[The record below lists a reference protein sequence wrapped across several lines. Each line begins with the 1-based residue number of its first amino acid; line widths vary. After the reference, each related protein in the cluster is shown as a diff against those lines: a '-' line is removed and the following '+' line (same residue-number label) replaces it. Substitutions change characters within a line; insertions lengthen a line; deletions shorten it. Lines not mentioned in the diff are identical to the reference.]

1 MASSS
6 APDRYPPKDAP
17 GGTVWFGGPVDQAK
31 ITLRIFGAQ
40 LDPDE
45 ITRLLGCAA
54 SESAR
59 TGETTRHGGVSST
72 VREGFWRL
80 SNGKSDVGVDDQ
92 IAILLAKLTNDLTV
106 WRGLAARFEIDLFCG
121 LFLNA
126 SNRGFDLRPEL
137 MRQLVDRG
145 ITIGFDIYGPDAA

>member
-1 MASSS
+1 
-6 APDRYPPKDAP
+6 
-17 GGTVWFGGPVDQAK
+17 VWFGGPVDQAK
-31 ITLRIFGAQ
+31 VTLRIIGEQ

-54 SESAR
+54 STSAR
-59 TGETTRHGGVSST
+59 SGEATNQGGVSRIA
-72 VREGFWRL
+72 REGFWRL
-80 SNGKSDVGVDDQ
+80 SNVKSDVGVEDQ
-92 IAILLAKLTNDLTV
+92 IVILLAKLTNDLTV
-106 WRGLAARFEIDLFCG
+106 WRGLAGRFKIELFCG

-137 MRQLVDRG
+137 MRQLVERG